1 MVDYSNVKPGNDRA
15 TERLI
20 NLVMLLQRSS
30 RGFTKDEIAQL
41 IPQYDGSKVE
51 AFSRMFERDKVELL
65 AAGVEI
71 EMYQADHWNQDEFRY
86 RVKRD
91 QALLPELS
99 FTPNEMLVLTSAILA
114 WQDSPNSADARDVRH
129 KLEAVGVSTQ
139 ARVADIR
146 LANEVDL
153 SVVLSAIAARKL
165 LKFSYRKPGDPQP
178 VERKF
183 HGWGV
188 ALKDGAWYLYGH
200 DVVRDDVRVFN
211 LARVSGEFSVGGQS
225 NSYEIPDSIDLHT
238 LLNPQVQEEQ
248 AIAVTLQI
256 AEGKGS
262 YWRERAGMP
271 DESLQAVKITM
282 KLTNPA
288 TQIPRLAGDAPG
300 VIVLEPLAVR
310 EQVIQL
316 IQSSL

>member
-1 MVDYSNVKPGNDRA
+1 
-15 TERLI
+15 
-20 NLVMLLQRSS
+20 
-30 RGFTKDEIAQL
+30 
-41 IPQYDGSKVE
+41 
-51 AFSRMFERDKVELL
+51 
-65 AAGVEI
+65 
-71 EMYQADHWNQDEFRY
+71 
-86 RVKRD
+86 
-91 QALLPELS
+91 
-99 FTPNEMLVLTSAILA
+99 
-114 WQDSPNSADARDVRH
+114 
-129 KLEAVGVSTQ
+129 
-139 ARVADIR
+139 
-146 LANEVDL
+146 
-153 SVVLSAIAARKL
+153 
-165 LKFSYRKPGDPQP
+165 
-178 VERKF
+178 
-183 HGWGV
+183 V